1 MDPNI
6 EALFAQ
12 NLATTRG
19 FIEMMFSNI
28 QREMKEL
35 REENMELK
43 RSLEYSQTE
52 IQDMKT
58 EIQDL
63 KLQLPNNNAHYR
75 KLDDSLERLRNLED
89 ESKSMNVRITGLTD
103 NSSENSEQTQDRVS
117 KLLSEKLQLR
127 NVSIK
132 NAYRIGKRETQ
143 NSPPRT
149 IIATLANVNERNLC
163 LRNSNKL
170 KGSTVY
176 ISEDVSKATMEIRRE
191 KLPLLKQKREEGL
204 IAYFSGV
211 NIITKPRINPNRN
224 QAVPPTSLV
233 SSQSQSSTSA
243 SSNDANLL
251 PSSAPPS
258 AQTSSSNSMN
268 TRSARGGK
276 GRGGSSSRK

>member
-1 MDPNI
+1 
-6 EALFAQ
+6 
-12 NLATTRG
+12 
-19 FIEMMFSNI
+19 
-28 QREMKEL
+28 
-35 REENMELK
+35 MELK